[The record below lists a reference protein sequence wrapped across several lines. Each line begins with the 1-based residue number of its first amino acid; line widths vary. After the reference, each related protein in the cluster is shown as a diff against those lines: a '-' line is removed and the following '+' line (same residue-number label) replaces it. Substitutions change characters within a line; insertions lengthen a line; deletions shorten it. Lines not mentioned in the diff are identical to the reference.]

1 MNISPLILYDS
12 KIFLEFEG
20 NWLQLDAITEIQGDT
35 SITLQGPTR
44 KTLFGYQ
51 PDIVK
56 PRQHSSI
63 QLTITS
69 YITKGFPEKV
79 FFRMAGFTQQSSRTV
94 VLSYPEQLGGIQP
107 KATIY
112 VQNPHGSFCLKD
124 CVVEG
129 IDIPLQLDKV
139 GQFTV
144 TLQAKELMIIDKSI
158 PISPYNTKKQGTHM
172 LPQEVNA
179 RISGYTMQQVG
190 QSCTFQRVLNTLNSV
205 NCFNQ
210 DTLIGQGH
218 TLLSDSNLGAS
229 IQEYL
234 TEQRLD
240 LPYSFEGDLVLE
252 QQGLHIR
259 QVRGIATRRTSI
271 QTVHNMYWDF
281 RATDTIEITGPQE
294 DKI

>member
-1 MNISPLILYDS
+1 MNISPLILYDA

-20 NWLQLDAITEIQGDT
+20 SWLQLDAITEIQGDT
-35 SITLQGPTR
+35 SVTLQGPTR

-56 PRQHSSI
+56 PRQHNPVS
-63 QLTITS
+63 LTLTS
-69 YITKGFPEKV
+69 YITKGFPEIV
-79 FFRMAGFTQQSSRTV
+79 FFRMAGFMQQTSRTAI
-94 VLSYPEQLGGIQP
+94 LSYPEKLGIIQP
-107 KATIY
+107 EATLYI
-112 VQNPHGSFCLKD
+112 QSAQGSFCLKN
-124 CVVEG
+124 CIVES
-129 IDIPLQLDKV
+129 IDMPFSLDKV

-144 TLQAKELMIIDKSI
+144 SLLSKELTIVDKSI
-158 PISPYNTKKQGTHM
+158 SIQPYGALKQGLHM
-172 LPQEVNA
+172 PPKQVNA
-179 RISGYTMQQVG
+179 RISGYTMKQVG
-190 QSCTFQRVLNTLNSV
+190 QSCTFQRAITTLNSA

-210 DTLIGQGH
+210 EQIIRQGH

-259 QVRGIATRRTSI
+259 QVRGIATRRTSL